1 MAEAPNPESVDPQGV
16 VHVVD
21 DDAAMRDSLSFLLE
35 EAGLATR
42 LYEGPGAL
50 LDRADGLEPGCIL
63 TDVRMPEMSG
73 LDLIRRLRE
82 RGVRDPVVVMTGH
95 ADVPLAIEAMR
106 LGVADFIEKPFDDE
120 LLVGAL
126 EAALQQG
133 QAQRRREED
142 REAVA
147 ARLASLSGREREV
160 LDGLVEGKPN
170 KTIAYDLGI
179 SARTVEVYRAHVMTK
194 MGARS
199 LSDLVR
205 MALILERDDP
215 T

>member
-1 MAEAPNPESVDPQGV
+1 MAEGPNPEGSDTQGV

-21 DDAAMRDSLSFLLE
+21 DDAAMRDSLAFLLE
-35 EAGLATR
+35 EAGLTAR
-42 LYEGPGAL
+42 LYEGPSAL
-50 LDRADGLEPGCIL
+50 LDRADRLEPGCIL

-120 LLVGAL
+120 QLVSSL
-126 EAALQQG
+126 ETALQAAH
-133 QAQRRREED
+133 AQRRREED
-142 REAVA
+142 RGAIG

-205 MALILERDDP
+205 MALILERDEP